1 MRDVKEIGEYTA
13 YGDEVNQAYQ
23 TYASLYLDFVDDN
36 PQKFFTRGLDDRPI
50 KDSEEKDFA
59 RDYIQAALEI
69 AKISMSSGYWKSFDE
84 LYEEYPL
91 LKNYSEELENEFFN
105 EEKKCEKGN

>member
-13 YGDEVNQAYQ
+13 YGEKVNQAYQ

-50 KDSEEKDFA
+50 KDSAEKDFA

-69 AKISMSSGYWKSFDE
+69 AKISISSGYWKSFDE

-91 LKNYSEELENEFFN
+91 LRNYSEELENLILDEDK
-105 EEKKCEKGN
+105 EI

>member
-1 MRDVKEIGEYTA
+1 MRDVKEIGEYTT

-36 PQKFFTRGLDDRPI
+36 PQKFFTRGLDGRPI
-50 KDSEEKDFA
+50 EDSEEKDFA

-69 AKISMSSGYWKSFDE
+69 AKISISSGYWRSFNE

-91 LKNYSEELENEFFN
+91 LKNYSAELENEVLDKDK
-105 EEKKCEKGN
+105 EI

>member
-13 YGDEVNQAYQ
+13 YGEKVNQAYQ

-50 KDSEEKDFA
+50 KDSAEKDFA
-59 RDYIQAALEI
+59 KDYIQVALEI
-69 AKISMSSGYWKSFDE
+69 AKISISSGYWKSFDE

-91 LKNYSEELENEFFN
+91 LRNYSEELENLILDEDK
-105 EEKKCEKGN
+105 EI